1 VANEFVANA
10 RRTLRS
16 CFGSVEPGVS
26 VVGLVALVVLVGI
39 PLQGAA
45 EERRSNSETN
55 LGPRPY
61 PQGSKPEPFRPTR
74 RTTRGAKLFQPIIL
88 TAALKYQVDPALIHA
103 IILAESSYN
112 PRAISKKGA
121 KGLMQL
127 MPSTAAALGVKDAFD
142 PEHNVNGGAKYLRHL
157 LDHFEGD
164 LQLVIAAYN
173 AGMRKVKKYNGIPP
187 YKTTRS
193 YVKKVFQYYRY
204 FKERM
209 KPTSRPS

>member
-1 VANEFVANA
+1 MRQTRIGILFWV
-10 RRTLRS
+10 L
-16 CFGSVEPGVS
+16 
-26 VVGLVALVVLVGI
+26 ALVILVGF
-39 PLQGAA
+39 PLQGTA
-45 EERRSNSETN
+45 EEQRTTKGTN
-55 LGPRPY
+55 LGLRPY
-61 PQGSKPEPFRPTR
+61 PQGSEPQPFRPTR
-74 RTTRGAKLFQPIIL
+74 RTTRGAKLFQPIIH

-103 IILAESSYN
+103 IILAESSYD

-127 MPSTAAALGVKDAFD
+127 MPSTAASLGVKDVFD
-142 PEHNVNGGAKYLRHL
+142 PEHNVNGGVKYLRHL

-164 LQLVIAAYN
+164 LQLVVAAYN

>member
-1 VANEFVANA
+1 
-10 RRTLRS
+10 
-16 CFGSVEPGVS
+16 
-26 VVGLVALVVLVGI
+26 VALLGI
-39 PLQGAA
+39 PSQGSA
-45 EERRSNSETN
+45 EGPKTTSERD

-61 PQGSKPEPFRPTR
+61 PEGSEAQPFRPTR
-74 RTTRGAKLFQPIIL
+74 GTTHGAKLFQPIIL
-88 TAALKYQVDPALIHA
+88 TAALKYKVDPALIHA

-112 PRAISKKGA
+112 PQAVSKKGA

-142 PEHNVNGGAKYLRHL
+142 PEHNVDGGVKYLRHL

-164 LQLVIAAYN
+164 LQLVVAAYN

-187 YKTTRS
+187 YKTTRY

-209 KPTSRPS
+209 KPTSRAS